1 MRGQI
6 IRFCTLL
13 LLITAGLS
21 ACSVTKYTHRKHIDD
36 QLQLFFAANQ
46 QQAYNTMADMMYHKL
61 FTLSSREDMIS
72 ALEQLQKDM
81 PFTLSDLVIDSIGM
95 PIVHQDTQYVLVNY
109 HYTMQ
114 VQFTDPNYQDPQVE
128 NQLLM
133 NFKQQYASAEIN
145 NQHQFTLGV
154 DARVIAIAPVK
165 DKRWV
170 FFEVKKGQEGLWLQ
184 FLPTAVIDRLAFT
197 SSPLEEE

>member
-1 MRGQI
+1 MRGKI
-6 IRFCTLL
+6 IRFCSVW
-13 LLITAGLS
+13 LLISAGLS
-21 ACSVTKYTHRKHIDD
+21 ACSVTKYHHRKQIDD

-46 QQAYNTMADMMYHKL
+46 EQAYDAMADMMYHKL
-61 FTLSSREDMIS
+61 FTLSSKEDMVN

-81 PFTLSDLVIDSIGM
+81 PFSLSDLVIDSIGM

-114 VQFTDPNYQDPQVE
+114 VQFTDPNYHDPQVE

-133 NFKQQYASAEIN
+133 NFQQQYVSAEIN

-165 DKRWV
+165 AKRWV

-197 SSPLEEE
+197 SSPPAEE